1 MNIQS
6 IAKLKCPQCAAP
18 VSSEDKKCQYCGTE
32 FIIQTK
38 QTKFS
43 YFNRP
48 KNTKDFGR
56 KTLLINFI
64 GIIIIHS
71 IAWFLTGEDYWDDSP
86 FYIWFGI
93 LPLWVTIMTT
103 FWLKKHLSGIIGIG
117 LSIIVFAANLIF
129 IYFKENGRFNDDFL
143 IVAGFITL
151 AFFISWI
158 IGRIIHAL
166 IRFYINNVENINQ
179 KLKE

>member
-18 VSSEDKKCQYCGTE
+18 VSSEDKKCKYCGTE

-43 YFNRP
+43 YFN
-48 KNTKDFGR
+48 KSENTKDFGK
-56 KTLLINFI
+56 KTFLLNFI
-64 GIIIIHS
+64 GITIIHT
-71 IAWFLTGEDYWDDSP
+71 IAWFLTGENYWDDAP

-93 LPLWVTIMTT
+93 LPLWVTIMTL
-103 FWLKKHLSGIIGIG
+103 FWLKKQLSLLIGFG
-117 LSIIVFAANLIF
+117 LSIIVFIANMLF

-143 IVAGFITL
+143 IVAGFIAS
-151 AFFISWI
+151 AFLISWI
-158 IGRIIHAL
+158 LGRIFHSV
-166 IRFYINNVENINQ
+166 IRYYINNNKFKI
-179 KLKE
+179 K